1 MSMFTLN
8 NFSNNLNLVN
18 HFYTKNFK
26 SLKGWILINPEV
38 IQQNYFYVN
47 IQQENRIFLSFYR
60 NIEQ

>member
-8 NFSNNLNLVN
+8 TFSNNCNLVN

-38 IQQNYFYVN
+38 IHQNCFYVN

>member
-8 NFSNNLNLVN
+8 TFNNNCNLVN

-26 SLKGWILINPEV
+26 SLEGWILINPEV
-38 IQQNYFYVN
+38 IHQNYFYVN